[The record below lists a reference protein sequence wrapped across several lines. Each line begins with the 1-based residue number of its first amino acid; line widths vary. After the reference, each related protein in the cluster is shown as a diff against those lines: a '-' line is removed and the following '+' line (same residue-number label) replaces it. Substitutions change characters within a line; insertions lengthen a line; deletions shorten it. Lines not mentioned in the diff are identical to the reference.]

1 MKSLIYG
8 NGESR
13 QVWDI
18 TKSYKGFTTW
28 GCNAIYRDA
37 VVDNLVAIDYGVQQ
51 EIYESG
57 YAIKNK
63 CHFADWAILEDFDP
77 EFLKMNYTP
86 MDIHETEKSDIASCV
101 VQGKERE
108 TAEKNYEEMMSK
120 FPHLDKEDCKNKCY
134 TNVGLYITWLKE
146 NDKNIK
152 VLLSYADNGQGHVG
166 GIYKA
171 TNWIY
176 QGLSTDIA
184 LMPNWGISLTKD
196 PHDWIHSRS
205 VFNLWGSGN
214 LEHLR
219 KEIGKQ
225 GYKEF
230 WRREEPPKHRYIQ
243 ILAQS
248 KKEKRDLMKRL
259 KHETKPYPKEASEY
273 NTEVVHHTTYEP
285 DADREK
291 TFW

>member
-1 MKSLIYG
+1 MTRLYVDDGYG
-8 NGESR
+8 SNIES
-13 QVWDI
+13 
-18 TKSYKGFTTW
+18 
-28 GCNAIYRDA
+28 NALA
-37 VVDNLVAIDYGVQQ
+37 KTFKW
-51 EIYESG
+51 
-57 YAIKNK
+57 IK
-63 CHFADWAILEDFDP
+63 D
-77 EFLKMNYTP
+77 
-86 MDIHETEKSDIASCV
+86 
-101 VQGKERE
+101 
-108 TAEKNYEEMMSK
+108 
-120 FPHLDKEDCKNKCY
+120 
-134 TNVGLYITWLKE
+134 

-152 VLLSYADNGQGHVG
+152 VLLSYADNAQEHLG
-166 GIYKA
+166 GIYQA

-184 LMPNWGISLTKD
+184 LMPNWGISLTKE

-243 ILAQS
+243 ILPQS
-248 KKEKRDLMKRL
+248 KKEKRDLVKRL
-259 KHETKPYPKEASEY
+259 KHETKPYPKSASDY
-273 NTEVVHHTTYEP
+273 NTDVVHHTTYEP
-285 DADREK
+285 DSDREK

>member
-86 MDIHETEKSDIASCV
+86 MDIHETEKGDIASCV

-108 TAEKNYEEMMSK
+108 TAEKNYEEMMNQ

-146 NDKNIK
+146 NDKVEYIEYPREWCAGATAMY
-152 VLLSYADNGQGHVG
+152 LSCKEGADSN
-166 GIYKA
+166 
-171 TNWIY
+171 
-176 QGLSTDIA
+176 
-184 LMPNWGISLTKD
+184 
-196 PHDWIHSRS
+196 
-205 VFNLWGSGN
+205 
-214 LEHLR
+214 
-219 KEIGKQ
+219 
-225 GYKEF
+225 
-230 WRREEPPKHRYIQ
+230 
-243 ILAQS
+243 
-248 KKEKRDLMKRL
+248 
-259 KHETKPYPKEASEY
+259 
-273 NTEVVHHTTYEP
+273 
-285 DADREK
+285 
-291 TFW
+291 